1 MGSKHEMDQ
10 VDKLGEGRK
19 QYASPELQC
28 YGDVRSLTQAGST
41 QGAEGGGPGGVQTKT
56 PKP

>member
-1 MGSKHEMDQ
+1 MENKHEMDQ
-10 VDKLGEGRK
+10 ADKLGVARK

-28 YGDVRSLTQAGST
+28 YGDVRSLTQSGT
-41 QGAEGGGPGGVQTKT
+41 KQGAEGGTGGGVQDKT